1 MRAPVVAEVV
11 TAVEVVDDVY
21 STSAAVRAV
30 SEGLT
35 RCIV

>member
-21 STSAAVRAV
+21 STPPSSRQPAAK
-30 SEGLT
+30 G
-35 RCIV
+35 